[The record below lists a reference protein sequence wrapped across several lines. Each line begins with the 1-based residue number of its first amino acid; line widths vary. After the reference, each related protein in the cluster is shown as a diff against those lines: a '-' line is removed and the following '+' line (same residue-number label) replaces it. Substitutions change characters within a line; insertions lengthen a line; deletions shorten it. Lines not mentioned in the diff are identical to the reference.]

1 MTIRLFNPAPMRWL
15 SQISW
20 VVAVAACSSPSQ
32 APTTKAAADSAQ
44 EVMECS
50 YIGKMAC
57 SAKSLVTGD
66 GVKNFTCTATRS
78 GSTRIETCGSTTV
91 AANPPKQNV
100 ASQPKPKPTK
110 APAKQDVRT
119 GKPVTL
125 SWKDNS
131 TDEKTFIIERC
142 DQVTLTAAG
151 QNYSAKCVGPWQQIG
166 SVATNVTTYTD
177 ATVTANQTY
186 LYRIKAVN
194 DSGSSAPT
202 AEAAITTQGR

>member
-1 MTIRLFNPAPMRWL
+1 MTFRPINPTPLRRLHRVSWL
-15 SQISW
+15 IAI
-20 VVAVAACSSPSQ
+20 VACSSPSQ
-32 APTTKAAADSAQ
+32 APTSTAASSNVK

-57 SAKSLVTGD
+57 NAKAMVTGE
-66 GVKNFTCTATRS
+66 GVNNSTCTATRS

-91 AANPPKQNV
+91 AAV
-100 ASQPKPKPTK
+100 APKPSAAAPTK
-110 APAKQDVRT
+110 PIAEKPPATSERRT

-131 TDEKTFIIERC
+131 KDEKNFVIERC

-151 QNYSAKCVGPWQQIG
+151 QNYTAKCIGAWKQIG
-166 SVATNVTTYTD
+166 IVGANVTTYTD

-194 DSGSSAPT
+194 DAGSSAPT
-202 AEAAITTQGR
+202 AQAAITVQAR